1 MKKSAFISTLFAVL
15 VVAAHAHAN
24 DDSQVADR
32 IYTIKEFTKNF
43 EFAKEV
49 DDKCR
54 NNPGELRD
62 DPNCINARE
71 AVAKDRLI
79 GSNGEDRFKAPSI
92 R

>member
-1 MKKSAFISTLFAVL
+1 MNKLPFTTALVAALFIS
-15 VVAAHAHAN
+15 AHAHAN

-32 IYTIKEFTKNF
+32 IYTVKKFADNI

-71 AVAKDRLI
+71 AVARDRLI
-79 GSNGEDRFKAPSI
+79 GSGDEDSFKAPRI
-92 R
+92 N